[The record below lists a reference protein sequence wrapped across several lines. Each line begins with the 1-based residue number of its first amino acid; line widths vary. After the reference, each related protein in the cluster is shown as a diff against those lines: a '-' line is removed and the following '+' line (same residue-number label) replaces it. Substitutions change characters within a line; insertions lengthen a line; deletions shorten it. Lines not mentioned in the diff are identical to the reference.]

1 MTETSVAKKL
11 HAISTSR
18 ASGVKTRFDI
28 NKHTLRV
35 AGRKSR
41 VKEGLIV

>member
-1 MTETSVAKKL
+1 MD
-11 HAISTSR
+11 
-18 ASGVKTRFDI
+18 GVRNRFDI

-41 VKEGLIV
+41 EKKVFDRSSDRLECEV

>member
-1 MTETSVAKKL
+1 MTETFVGKKL

-18 ASGVKTRFDI
+18 ASGVKNRFDI

-35 AGRKSR
+35 AARKSR
-41 VKEGLIV
+41 VTEDL